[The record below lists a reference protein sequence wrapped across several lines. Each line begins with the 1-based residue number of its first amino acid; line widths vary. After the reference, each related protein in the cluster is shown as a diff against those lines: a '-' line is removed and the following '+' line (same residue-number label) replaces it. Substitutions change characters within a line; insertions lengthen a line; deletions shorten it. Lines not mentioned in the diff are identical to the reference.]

1 MSPTHYDKVVLSSLR
16 EQVFLQRIIGLQ
28 GKYRLI
34 QCIFLN
40 CTLDFSVMTYC
51 HSHSVEDDLRGKRL
65 FIGRS
70 WTGIYTTK
78 EVA

>member
-1 MSPTHYDKVVLSSLR
+1 MSPTHYDEVVLSPLR

-40 CTLDFSVMTYC
+40 CTLSFSMMTY
-51 HSHSVEDDLRGKRL
+51 HRSHSVEDDLRGKIL
-65 FIGRS
+65 FGGPGLVLLQGR
-70 WTGIYTTK
+70 
-78 EVA
+78 

>member
-1 MSPTHYDKVVLSSLR
+1 MSPTHYDEVVLSPLR

-40 CTLDFSVMTYC
+40 CTPEFSVMTYRR
-51 HSHSVEDDLRGKRL
+51 SHSV
-65 FIGRS
+65 
-70 WTGIYTTK
+70 
-78 EVA
+78 